1 MENKIKKLVE
11 FLEDGIAEM
20 YEYANSEDYDDLEQ
34 HDCCVVSEELER
46 VLNYVKT
53 EMLDH
58 IKE

>member
-34 HDCCVVSEELER
+34 HDCRIAAEELER

-53 EMLDH
+53 EMFN
-58 IKE
+58 

>member
-11 FLEDGIAEM
+11 FLEDGIAEL

-34 HDCCVVSEELER
+34 HDCCIAAEELKR
-46 VLNYVKT
+46 VLNYVKA
-53 EMLDH
+53 EMLDN